1 MFKKDFLWGGSISA
15 NQTEGESS
23 INGKG
28 LSTEDVRFYNKD
40 IDRKNVQ
47 IDLKMTPENLE
58 KILENEDK
66 LYFPKRKGIDFYNRY
81 KEDLE
86 MFADLKLGVFRTSV
100 AWTRIFPNGDESKPN
115 LDGLEYYKNLFK
127 EIKKKNIK
135 LMVTISHLEM
145 PLNLIRNYGGWK
157 NKKVTNFYLNYAKTL
172 IDEFDGLVDYW
183 ITFNEI
189 NHSTFFNLGLFDDEE
204 KYLEKSY
211 QAYHHQFTANAKTIE
226 YGRNK
231 NKDIKFGTMIGYM
244 LSYPK
249 TSNPD
254 DVMKCLENNRL
265 NNDLYGDV
273 LVRGEYPW
281 FIKKY
286 FKDNNININI
296 TNEEIELLKRNT
308 CDFITFSYYSTGTIS
323 SDANQKL
330 AGGNLFNVGKNDFL
344 DTNEWGWQIDPVG
357 LRVALNNLYDRYKKP
372 IFISENGIGI
382 VDKINKD
389 NTVED
394 DERINYLND
403 HIVEMKK
410 AIDDGVDVA
419 GYMMWSP
426 IDLVSFTSQEMSK
439 RYGLIYV
446 DGDDYGNG
454 TYDRYP
460 KKSYYWFK
468 KLIETNGKD
477 IGSGNE

>member
-15 NQTEGESS
+15 NQTEGEST

-47 IDLKMTPENLE
+47 IDLKMTPENLK
-58 KILENEDK
+58 KILENEKD

-86 MFADLKLGVFRTSV
+86 MFSDLKLGIFRTSV
-100 AWTRIFPNGDESKPN
+100 AWTRIFPNGDEVQPN
-115 LDGLEYYKNLFK
+115 KQALEYYKNLFK

-145 PLNLIRNYGGWK
+145 PLNIIKKYGGWK
-157 NKKVTNFYLNYAKTL
+157 NSSVIDLYFKYSKTL
-172 IDEFDGLVDYW
+172 IDNFNGVVDYW

-204 KYLEKSY
+204 NYLEKSY
-211 QAYHHQFTANAKTIE
+211 QAYHHQFIANAKTIE
-226 YGRNK
+226 YGRK
-231 NKDIKFGTMIGYM
+231 INKDIKFGTMIGYM

-249 TSNPD
+249 TSNPN
-254 DVMKCLENNRL
+254 DVMKCLESNRL
-265 NNDLYGDV
+265 NNDIYGDV
-273 LVRGEYPW
+273 LLRGEYPW
-281 FIKKY
+281 FTKKY
-286 FKDNNININI
+286 FKDNNININ
-296 TNEEIELLKRNT
+296 TTAKEIDLLKRNT

-323 SDANQKL
+323 NDENQTF
-330 AGGNLFNVGKNDFL
+330 AGGNLFNVGKNDYL
-344 DTNEWGWQIDPVG
+344 KTNDWGWQIDPVG
-357 LRVALNNLYDRYKKP
+357 LRIALNNLYDRYKKP

-382 VDKINKD
+382 VDKLNSD
-389 NTVED
+389 NTVDD
-394 DERINYLND
+394 DERIKYIYD
-403 HIVEMKK
+403 HIVEMEK
-410 AIDDGVDVA
+410 AIEDGVDVS
-419 GYMMWSP
+419 GYMLWSP

-446 DGDDYGNG
+446 DANDNGEG
-454 TYDRYP
+454 TYNRYP
-460 KKSYYWFK
+460 KKSYHWYK
-468 KLIETNGKD
+468 ELIKTNGKN
-477 IGSGNE
+477 IRSENE